1 MDGVNGLVIRIEE
14 GVKQLK
20 AQLRSSN
27 QELKHRESEIIELKK
42 NLAFR
47 EEQLDNL
54 QKEHEALK
62 VAVAMGTAEG
72 SSTDAKKKINEL
84 VREIDKCM
92 ALLNA

>member
-20 AQLRSSN
+20 ADLRSSN
-27 QELKHRESEIIELKK
+27 QELKLKESEIIELKK

-47 EEQLDNL
+47 EEQLDSL

-62 VAVAMGTAEG
+62 VAVAMGTAES